1 MMGCASQLLKN
12 NNTFHVFFSTM
23 LHEMGPN
30 VDAFDT
36 SATGGESDDCFG
48 HWLPSISINTNI
60 KYFDLLVL

>member
-1 MMGCASQLLKN
+1 M
-12 NNTFHVFFSTM
+12 FFFSTM